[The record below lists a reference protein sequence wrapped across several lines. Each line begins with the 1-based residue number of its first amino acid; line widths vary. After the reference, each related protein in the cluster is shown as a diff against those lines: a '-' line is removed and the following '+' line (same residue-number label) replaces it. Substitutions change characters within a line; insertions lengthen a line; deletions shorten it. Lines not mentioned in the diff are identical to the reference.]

1 MRLVYPWSAHCSQME
16 DAIEED
22 EDDLFRIFLVF
33 WLSSRSSEAELIE
46 IVFIMK
52 KGWD

>member
-1 MRLVYPWSAHCSQME
+1 ME

-22 EDDLFRIFLVF
+22 EDDLFRNFLVI

-46 IVFIMK
+46 IVFIME